1 MVSAEA
7 QTRVDFSFQL
17 DGRAVETYCSSD
29 SAFHIRKLKC
39 YVSNIR
45 LKNGQ
50 QTLAVFGGKA
60 LLLDALRQEEN
71 YALLQKI
78 LPGDVTQ
85 LVFGL
90 GIDSIVQTSG
100 IMDGNLD
107 PASGMYWTW
116 QSGYIHLKFEGQHP
130 QSSHRKKE
138 FQYHIGGYRHPYNSY
153 REITLPA
160 NGSTQL
166 VVRIELRT
174 LLDAI
179 DFAGKDHVMS
189 PGAEAIRLSD
199 AAVKMFSLET
209 NEKN

>member
-1 MVSAEA
+1 MVSADA

-17 DGRAVETYCSSD
+17 DGHGVETFSNTD
-29 SAFHIRKLKC
+29 SAFHIRKLRC

-60 LLLDALRQEEN
+60 LLLDALHQEGN

-85 LVFGL
+85 IVFGL
-90 GIDSIVQTSG
+90 GIDSVVQTSG
-100 IMDGNLD
+100 VMDGSLD

-116 QSGYIHLKFEGQHP
+116 QSGYIHLKFEGHHP
-130 QSSHRKKE
+130 QSRHRKKE

-160 NGSTQL
+160 NNSTQL
-166 VVRIELRT
+166 VVRIELRA
-174 LLDAI
+174 LMDAI
-179 DFAGKDHVMS
+179 DFADKDHIMS
-189 PGAEAIRLSD
+189 PGAEAVRLSD
-199 AAVKMFSLET
+199 AAVQMFTLET